1 MRRPKYSI
9 RVEGYEY
16 VVNRRLDGKSLV
28 LSLGEVATA
37 VSGHGITH
45 EVKLGGPQGAH
56 RVRRGAAG
64 ARLGLS
70 KIHIVPRSQGK
81 MCPTAHPQFP

>member
-45 EVKLGGPQGAH
+45 EVKLGH
-56 RVRRGAAG
+56 RLHGK
-64 ARLGLS
+64 ARKALIEYVEGLPE
-70 KIHIVPRSQGK
+70 HVWG
-81 MCPTAHPQFP
+81 